1 MSDRGLKARIALL
14 EYYASLMQ
22 SYKVFILTF
31 AVSILTVFE
40 IWFRIPRP
48 EPIWDCLLSLFLA
61 GFVGG
66 IFVSIA
72 RWLWCGQ
79 IVTSAINAPAPS
91 VPVPTMEDF
100 DREIKDYA
108 YVYSRTWKGRITR
121 LGDCKILLGIVW
133 LLLVLAFFV
142 IVQAMAPLFQ
152 T

>member
-1 MSDRGLKARIALL
+1 
-14 EYYASLMQ
+14 
-22 SYKVFILTF
+22 
-31 AVSILTVFE
+31 
-40 IWFRIPRP
+40 
-48 EPIWDCLLSLFLA
+48 
-61 GFVGG
+61 
-66 IFVSIA
+66 
-72 RWLWCGQ
+72 
-79 IVTSAINAPAPS
+79 
-91 VPVPTMEDF
+91 MEDF